1 MDFSFLF
8 KYAGYF
14 ARGAGVTIYLS
25 FFTVLFGTFLGFI
38 LALMKLSPIKPLKW
52 FASGYVEFIR
62 GTPLLV
68 QVLIIYYG
76 LPMFTPWDLPDKV
89 AGILALSINSA
100 AYMAEIFRAG
110 IENIDKGQTE
120 AARSLGMSK
129 SLTMRLIILPQA
141 IKNILPALGN
151 EFIVVIKESSIVMFI
166 GISELMYNAQIVKSK
181 TFQAFEPFFFA
192 ALVYFVITFS
202 LSRLLARFERR
213 LKVSD

>member
-1 MDFSFLF
+1 LDFSFLGR
-8 KYAGYF
+8 YAGYF
-14 ARGAGVTIYLS
+14 VSGAGVTLYLS
-25 FFTVLFGTFLGFI
+25 FFTVLFGTLLGLFI
-38 LALMKLSPIKPLKW
+38 SLMKLSSVRVLRW
-52 FASGYVEFIR
+52 LATGYVEFIR

-68 QVLIIYYG
+68 QVLVIFYAI
-76 LPMFTPWDLPDKV
+76 PIFTPWDLPDMV

-100 AYMAEIFRAG
+100 AYIAEIFRAG

-129 SLTMRLIILPQA
+129 SLTMRLIIIPQA

-151 EFIVVIKESSIVMFI
+151 EFIVVVKESSIVMFI

-181 TFQAFEPFFFA
+181 TFLAFEPFFVA
-192 ALVYFVITFS
+192 ALVYFIITFT
-202 LSRLLARFERR
+202 LSRLLRRFERR